1 VKYNGIGIVTLA
13 YSMGWVEA
21 ESTILPLI
29 LPGWLFGGACCAQAA
44 RDSTVKSISRPANL
58 MAG

>member
-29 LPGWLFGGACCAQAA
+29 LPGWLFGGPAA
-44 RDSTVKSISRPANL
+44 PRRLSSIHGV
-58 MAG
+58 AG